1 VNVIHFF
8 FWCFCIINVYWVLV
22 ISLFLRLWIIYDGK
36 LLFLGIVSMVFHS
49 CCLACSVIGSV
60 IILFIQKMKAANFCL
75 NGWLDVKCIVMSV
88 YVGLLWISVLNLLLC
103 L

>member
-1 VNVIHFF
+1 MICNGNPSF
-8 FWCFCIINVYWVLV
+8 
-22 ISLFLRLWIIYDGK
+22 SAM
-36 LLFLGIVSMVFHS
+36 VSIVFHS

-88 YVGLLWISVLNLLLC
+88 YVGFLWISVLNLLLC